1 MQPAERKSLD
11 GAAIQELIAEVAR
24 RFAPSGEQHLLAAL
38 RVLAGCD
45 RRLRPTMSFD
55 LTTLQIRVYRVRAES
70 ELLAYFK

>member
-24 RFAPSGEQHLLAAL
+24 RLAPSGEQHLLAAL

-45 RRLRPTMSFD
+45 RLRPTVSFD